1 MNSPGY
7 ISISTIAV
15 LASPRP
21 VDPQKGT
28 RNIVFDANLY
38 IAEDMQ
44 QSSLCLLRFF
54 VPEDMIATIQDIT
67 TTNFQKAYIVAN
79 VCISQQFF
87 IVSNTRLQISSIAK
101 NSIPFQLVTEDIE
114 ISDYAFVGD
123 IVQVH

>member
-7 ISISTIAV
+7 ISISTVAV

-44 QSSLCLLRFF
+44 QSSLSLLRFF
-54 VPEDMIATIQDIT
+54 VPDDMINAVQNIT

-79 VCISQQFF
+79 VCVSEHFAIASNIS
-87 IVSNTRLQISSIAK
+87 L
-101 NSIPFQLVTEDIE
+101 
-114 ISDYAFVGD
+114 
-123 IVQVH
+123 